1 MPIKAIMRIY
11 GKRFSV
17 TSCKSKNKKHKC
29 EFYASK
35 KYTHVIL
42 DCDAIYRQQ
51 KRKGK
56 INDCVFFEQRDT
68 LYVAI
73 VEVKGESYNID
84 DLKKQF
90 LGGAALAKE
99 ILKKSQCSNY
109 KMVPILVST
118 NFSNRTK
125 AKIMRQM
132 SISIDGK
139 SVPIR
144 LSRCRKSFS
153 DIVIS

>member
-1 MPIKAIMRIY
+1 MRIY

-73 VEVKGESYNID
+73 VEMKGESYDVDN
-84 DLKKQF
+84 LLKQF

-99 ILKKSQCSNY
+99 ILKKSGCSDY
-109 KMVPILVST
+109 IMVPILVT
-118 NFSNRTK
+118 PHFSNHSKT
-125 AKIMRQM
+125 KIMKQK